1 MYQKPNHVCKK
12 SMLGLSVVRNLFFVL
27 PLNFVMMACDNHE
40 TQYTYYD
47 DAKSIIKEKF
57 EIDKTSG
64 KNDGIFQRFDQKGN
78 VIYSVKYINGELQN
92 DYITDKRDGRKYRIT
107 TIGNQTWMAEN
118 LNFRSS
124 DSYCYADDST
134 NCEKYGRLYK
144 WNAAV
149 HACPDGWGL
158 PGDDDFKMLIE
169 TAGLKSLKS
178 KSGWISHNPKRKNAA
193 YNGTDDYGFTLLPTG
208 FKGRLYYEREGKND
222 YEGNG
227 QNAYLWKKWENKESD
242 EFYSAEITFAGYR
255 VRGFHFFN
263 RSIKDVKKHFDG
275 EARAIRCL
283 KTNDEKKSIEKITD
297 SRDGNTYRIV
307 TIEKQIWMAENLRY
321 KSEGSLCLND
331 NSHHCEKYGHL
342 YSWNAAMKACPT
354 GWHLPSE
361 NEFVTLFENVGGVLR
376 KEKMDNALTEKLK
389 KVFSI
394 GEEDLFTS
402 TYWDDVGYALKSTI
416 GWTPYGNIDSSGTDV
431 VGFTALPAG
440 MSNLYTESTN
450 LEGVGEEAF
459 FWSSSKKGKD
469 DVPFHMEL
477 SLQGRGDINKHG
489 GLADLYSV
497 RCIKDE

>member
-1 MYQKPNHVCKK
+1 
-12 SMLGLSVVRNLFFVL
+12 
-27 PLNFVMMACDNHE
+27 MACDNHE

-47 DAKSIIKEKF
+47 DSKSIIKEKY
-57 EIDKTSG
+57 EIDKASG
-64 KNDGIFQRFDQKGN
+64 MKDGFFQRYDQKGN
-78 VIYSVKYINGELQN
+78 VIYSVKYVNGELQK
-92 DYITDKRDGRKYRIT
+92 DYFTDKRDGKKYRTT

-118 LNFRSS
+118 LNFKSS
-124 DSYCYADDST
+124 DSYCYDDDST

-149 HACPDGWGL
+149 HACPDGWDM

-169 TAGLKSLKS
+169 TAGIESLKS
-178 KSGWISHNPKRKNAA
+178 KSGWKSNNPKKKNAA
-193 YNGTDDYGFTLLPTG
+193 YNGTDDYGFTLLPAG
-208 FKGRLYYEREGKND
+208 SFKGRLYNYEGGND

-227 QNAYLWKKWENKESD
+227 QNAYLWKKWENKDSD
-242 EFYSAEITFAGYR
+242 EFYSTKIIFSSYR
-255 VRGFHFFN
+255 IRGSHFN
-263 RSIKDVKKHFDG
+263 RSIKDVKNHFDG

-283 KTNDEKKSIEKITD
+283 KTNDEKEKAIEKITD

-321 KSEGSLCLND
+321 KSEGSLCNEDSL
-331 NSHHCEKYGHL
+331 HHCEKYGRL

-361 NEFVTLFENVGGVLR
+361 SEFETLFLNVGGFR
-376 KEKMDNALTEKLK
+376 REKELK
-389 KVFSI
+389 NVI
-394 GEEDLFTS
+394 GIGDESLFTLI
-402 TYWDDVGYALKSTI
+402 YWDDVGYALKSTS
-416 GWTPYGNIDSSGTDV
+416 GWKSPSGDVDRSGTDV

-440 MSNLYTESTN
+440 MSNLYRESEKSYEE
-450 LEGVGEEAF
+450 EGVEAY
-459 FWSSSKKGKD
+459 FWSSTKKGKN

-477 SLQGRGDINKHG
+477 SFQGLGDIKNDG

>member
-1 MYQKPNHVCKK
+1 MNQKTNRICKK
-12 SMLGLSVVRNLFFVL
+12 SMLRLSVVRNLFFFL
-27 PLNFVMMACDNHE
+27 PLNLVMMACDNHE

-47 DAKSIIKEKF
+47 DSKSIIKEKY
-57 EIDKTSG
+57 EIDKASG
-64 KNDGIFQRFDQKGN
+64 MKDGFFQRYDQKGN
-78 VIYSVKYINGELQN
+78 VIYSVKYVNGELQK
-92 DYITDKRDGRKYRIT
+92 DYFTDERDGKRYRVT

-118 LNFRSS
+118 LNFKSN
-124 DSYCYADDST
+124 DSYCYSDDST

-149 HACPDGWGL
+149 HACPDGWDL
-158 PGDDDFKMLIE
+158 PGDDDFRMLIE
-169 TAGLKSLKS
+169 TVGIESLKS
-178 KSGWISHNPKRKNAA
+178 KSGWISRNPKRKNAA

-321 KSEGSLCLND
+321 KSEGSLCQND
-331 NSHHCEKYGHL
+331 NSHHCEKYGRL
-342 YSWNAAMKACPT
+342 YSWNAAMEACPT

-361 NEFVTLFENVGGVLR
+361 SEFETLFLNVGGFR
-376 KEKMDNALTEKLK
+376 REEELK
-389 KVFSI
+389 NVI
-394 GEEDLFTS
+394 GIGDESLFTLI
-402 TYWDDVGYALKSTI
+402 YWDDVGYALKSTS

-450 LEGVGEEAF
+450 LEGVGEKAF

-477 SLQGRGDINKHG
+477 SLQGLGDINKHG